1 MNCFMKMS
9 ISRLFLV
16 VAIFFVA
23 NGIADAQISK
33 NKVEVEPFTAVK
45 AANDFKIRIVKS
57 DSYMVESTVNE
68 ALKDYVQIAVNDG
81 VLNIYFE
88 DKKVSPEAMKQFR
101 GRNAPS
107 PVFDVLVSCPAQ
119 IKDVSL
125 QGNTVLLDFSE
136 VADTNSVRF
145 TIAENAKVESANVK
159 SSLVSINTS
168 RRGSCNMNVVAD
180 KLSIDSKGSASH
192 VIKQE
197 VNDCEVNLGSNIS
210 LQLNGKSETLGFTSS
225 GTCKAI
231 LNGESGFARFKLS
244 GSSNINAINL
254 NTKEANVEMNSICI
268 LSVNASDWVFINISN
283 GASLT
288 FAGEPQIHINSVR
301 NASVLRYKDSD

>member
-1 MNCFMKMS
+1 MNSYMNMS
-9 ISRLFLV
+9 FSRLFILV
-16 VAIFFVA
+16 AMCFSAI
-23 NGIADAQISK
+23 GIADAQIYR

-45 AANDFKIRIVKS
+45 AANDFKIRMVKS
-57 DSYMVESTVNE
+57 DRYMVESTVNE
-68 ALKDYVQIAVNDG
+68 SLKDYVQIAVSDG

-88 DKKVSPEAMKQFR
+88 DKKVSPEIMKQFR
-101 GRNAPS
+101 GRNSAA

-125 QGNTVLLDFSE
+125 QGNTVLLDFAE
-136 VADTNSVRF
+136 VADTSSISFNVV
-145 TIAENAKVESANVK
+145 ENAKIESASVK
-159 SSLVSINTS
+159 SSQVSLSTS

-180 KLSIDSKGSASH
+180 KFSIDSKGSATH
-192 VIKQE
+192 TINQE
-197 VNDCEVNLGSNIS
+197 VKDCEVNLGSNVS
-210 LQLNGKSETLGFTSS
+210 LQLDGSSETLGFTSS

-231 LNGESGFARFKLS
+231 LNGSSGFARFKLS

-254 NTKEANVEMNSICI
+254 DTKEANVEMNSICI
-268 LSVNASDWVFINISN
+268 LSVNASEWIFINISN

-301 NASVLRYKDSD
+301 NASVLRYKDSE